1 MKGKLLH
8 IGQRRDAFSMM
19 ELVFVIIILGILAAI
34 AIPRLSLTRS
44 DAQLIAVEN
53 DIVSAINAIQ
63 REVFSQNI
71 EPSNIDGIRMLELA
85 GLSPSRWVAQ
95 GNGVRLAKNGVLDVQ
110 NDCITL
116 MQENGKLVFFVQPKA
131 DSTLCTKL
139 LERHQ
144 ARREVPLSTS
154 NAIF

>member
-1 MKGKLLH
+1 MRYAHYIRTKRG
-8 IGQRRDAFSMM
+8 AFSMM

-34 AIPRLSLTRS
+34 ALPRLSLTRS

-53 DIVSAINAIQ
+53 DIIGALNAIQ

-71 EPSNIDGIRMLELA
+71 EPSTLDGVKMLELA
-85 GLSPSRWVAQ
+85 GLSHSRWIAQ
-95 GNGVRLAKNGVLDVQ
+95 TNGVRLAKNGVLDTQ

-116 MQENGKLVFFVQPKA
+116 MQENGKIIFFIQPKA

-139 LERHQ
+139 LERHKM
-144 ARREVPLSTS
+144 RREVPLSTS

>member
-85 GLSPSRWVAQ
+85 GLSPSRC
-95 GNGVRLAKNGVLDVQ
+95 AK
-110 NDCITL
+110 
-116 MQENGKLVFFVQPKA
+116 
-131 DSTLCTKL
+131 STP
-139 LERHQ
+139 
-144 ARREVPLSTS
+144 A
-154 NAIF
+154 